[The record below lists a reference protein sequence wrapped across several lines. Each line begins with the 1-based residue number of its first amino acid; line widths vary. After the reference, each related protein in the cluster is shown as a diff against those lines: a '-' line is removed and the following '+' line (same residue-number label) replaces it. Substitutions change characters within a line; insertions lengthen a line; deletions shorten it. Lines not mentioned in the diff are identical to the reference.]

1 MSGEKLT
8 PALKPALTNQ
18 PVDDLLISGET
29 LLEFMR
35 EILGRGVDFRF
46 RARGLSMSPFIK
58 DGDLISVSPVSKVK
72 PSLGKVVAFVQ
83 PVSGALIV
91 HRVVG
96 RRGTAFLIQ
105 GDNTGGKPD
114 GLFQPEDILGCVT
127 GVERNSRQVVV
138 GLGPERFLIAYLSRS
153 GLLRGLLWV
162 WRGLKNRLTQI

>member
-1 MSGEKLT
+1 
-8 PALKPALTNQ
+8 LKPTFTSQ

-58 DGDLISVSPVSKVK
+58 DGDLISVSPVSKAK

-83 PVSGALIV
+83 PMSGTLIV

-96 RRGTAFLIQ
+96 NRGTAFLIQ

-127 GVERNSRQVVV
+127 GIERNGRQVVF
-138 GLGPERFLIAYLSRS
+138 GLGPERFLVAFLSRS
-153 GLLRGLLWV
+153 GLLRGLLWMLRSV
-162 WRGLKNRLTQI
+162 KGHRPLKTSGGR